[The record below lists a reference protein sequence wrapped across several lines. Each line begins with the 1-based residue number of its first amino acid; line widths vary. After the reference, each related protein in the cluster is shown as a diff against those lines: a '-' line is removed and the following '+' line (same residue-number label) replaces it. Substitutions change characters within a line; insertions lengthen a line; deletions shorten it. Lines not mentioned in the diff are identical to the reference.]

1 MFFFPEEIFSSFLQ
15 KKSQL
20 LKQSLYKNVSFFLS
34 NFVSYSA
41 SNYYQNLGLLKKLK
55 IFWKHLY
62 VFFLN
67 QSKRYEQ
74 HALRSS
80 CTFYGIFYSLEMQC
94 SFIYNVM
101 NINRYWR
108 LKSFYTKSFINKYRR
123 WTSLFI
129 VLLIDDVFIPV
140 NQRQLKRDPKQTC
153 RHKYFRLTMR
163 PRH

>member
-1 MFFFPEEIFSSFLQ
+1 MSLFFIQFCFIFRIKLLSKSRTVEEI
-15 KKSQL
+15 KKS
-20 LKQSLYKNVSFFLS
+20 
-34 NFVSYSA
+34 FVSV
-41 SNYYQNLGLLKKLK
+41 
-55 IFWKHLY
+55 Y

-74 HALRSS
+74 HALQSS